1 MMHMYSTYET
11 IGTKTKTL
19 SELTLTV
26 TIPFSGLG
34 RTFTGGCYDPI
45 VRAPTLHAPCMADRH
60 CEHMPHTR
68 CSQSALDTLK
78 VPYLNDVYEIITF
91 TITQVA

>member
-1 MMHMYSTYET
+1 M
-11 IGTKTKTL
+11 
-19 SELTLTV
+19 

-91 TITQVA
+91 TNTQPLFLLSAFLVPPPPTVSADVI